1 MLDNIKHWV
10 SYIFKRKSINLI
22 REACVS
28 YPYDWVYLL
37 RLDRVKLEQMLE
49 YFKTNNITGTEPI
62 ICRDLRICI
71 NLIDIITGK
80 TELVDNDTTGILDPF
95 YLENRKTRQINR
107 RANYKN
113 MNRFIHENYKSFYED
128 LEDEYYI
135 QKAKHLYFKI
145 LNYKLFTFW
154 N

>member
-49 YFKTNNITGTEPI
+49 YFKSNNITGTEPI

-71 NLIDIITGK
+71 NLIDIITEK
-80 TELVDNDTTGILDPF
+80 TD
-95 YLENRKTRQINR
+95 
-107 RANYKN
+107 
-113 MNRFIHENYKSFYED
+113 
-128 LEDEYYI
+128 
-135 QKAKHLYFKI
+135 
-145 LNYKLFTFW
+145 FT
-154 N
+154 